1 MGVIQVIVARTNDS
15 VRLVQCGVWNFVFL
29 LKGPVY
35 LVCVTRTDEP
45 HEYVRTQLECLYSQV
60 IFLLTSKAI
69 EVLETNPSYDLRILL
84 DDSTL
89 RNCLSGVLRV
99 ANHTPAFLFEAVRCC
114 KVPAATRAVA
124 NRVLSEVATN
134 GLMYAMI
141 IAGFDLVTLLQV
153 RCRCGV
159 GAVSVRCGGW
169 GSVEEG
175 CAFVCVCMCV
185 CVCVCVCVTHSSTI
199 SLDLATNPDKTTLP
213 SFLSPPPPRSLL
225 SSPPTILYS
234 QPKAHQIHPMDLLLL
249 INFVN
254 TMSSVR
260 AAESWLQLCLPN
272 LNGKAFLH
280 AYIMYIADGVCLV
293 MLTADGT
300 IYSDAEKFSNLFQHL
315 SLARQHISSALED
328 AKVIEHLSAA
338 ATESGRRIFGGL
350 AEQQV
355 ARQSSTD
362 VAFSEARQRL
372 AAAAALEA
380 GETKQVPGLALE
392 SIERPRSTGQY
403 TVADVTLPVRVLY
416 TVQQGGGCVS
426 EHA

>member
-1 MGVIQVIVARTNDS
+1 
-15 VRLVQCGVWNFVFL
+15 
-29 LKGPVY
+29 
-35 LVCVTRTDEP
+35 
-45 HEYVRTQLECLYSQV
+45 
-60 IFLLTSKAI
+60 
-69 EVLETNPSYDLRILL
+69 
-84 DDSTL
+84 
-89 RNCLSGVLRV
+89 
-99 ANHTPAFLFEAVRCC
+99 
-114 KVPAATRAVA
+114 
-124 NRVLSEVATN
+124 
-134 GLMYAMI
+134 
-141 IAGFDLVTLLQV
+141 
-153 RCRCGV
+153 
-159 GAVSVRCGGW
+159 
-169 GSVEEG
+169 
-175 CAFVCVCMCV
+175 
-185 CVCVCVCVTHSSTI
+185 
-199 SLDLATNPDKTTLP
+199 
-213 SFLSPPPPRSLL
+213 
-225 SSPPTILYS
+225 
-234 QPKAHQIHPMDLLLL
+234 MDLLLL

-260 AAESWLQLCLPN
+260 AAESWLQLCLPT

-362 VAFSEARQRL
+362 VAFAEARQRL

-380 GETKQVPGLALE
+380 GETKQVSGVAQE

-403 TVADVTLPVRVLY
+403 TVADVTLPVRVML
-416 TVQQGGGCVS
+416 TVQQGGACLS